1 MQQPTS
7 ANFAILIIGANGQ
20 LGTCFRALAPR
31 FSKFQ
36 FIFVDREEL
45 DICNPEAIE
54 AFFASNNISCVVNCA
69 AYTAVDKAETEKELA
84 LVINATAVGYLAT
97 KTAELNIPFFHI
109 STDYVFDGT
118 SEVAYLPTDAT
129 VPVNYY
135 GYTKLEGEKRAIKSN
150 PQSIIIRTAWVYS
163 EFGNNFVK
171 TMLRLM
177 SERESINVVADQFG
191 VPTYALDLADAILFA
206 IDNANFKAGVY
217 HYSNKGKISWFNFAE
232 AIAKHTGSACKV
244 NGIPTSAYPTPAKR
258 PGFSLLNTESFTS
271 TFNIEIRDWEL
282 ALKECLTKLV

>member
-7 ANFAILIIGANGQ
+7 TNITILITGANGQ
-20 LGTCFRALAPR
+20 LGSCFQALSPR
-31 FSKFQ
+31 FNRFH
-36 FIFVDREEL
+36 FIFADRENL
-45 DICNPEAIE
+45 DICNRDAIE
-54 AFFASNNISCVVNCA
+54 IFFASNNISCVVNCA

-84 LVINATAVGYLAT
+84 FAINATAVGYLAT

-118 SEVAYLPTDAT
+118 SEDAYLPTDVT

-135 GYTKLEGEKRAIKSN
+135 GYTKLEGEKQAINNNS
-150 PQSIIIRTAWVYS
+150 QRIIIRTAWVYS

-177 SERESINVVADQFG
+177 SEKESINVVADQFG
-191 VPTYALDLADAILFA
+191 APTYAMDLADAILFA

-217 HYSNKGKISWFNFAE
+217 HYSNKGKISWYNFAE
-232 AIAKHTGSACKV
+232 AIAKHTGSPCKV

-258 PGFSLLNTESFTS
+258 PSFSLLNTQSFTS

>member
-7 ANFAILIIGANGQ
+7 ANFTVLIIGANGQ
-20 LGTCFRALAPR
+20 LGTCFKTLVPR
-31 FSKFQ
+31 FSKFHS
-36 FIFVDREEL
+36 IFVDREEL
-45 DICNPEAIE
+45 DICDRDAIE
-54 AFFASNNISCVVNCA
+54 LFFISNNISCVVNCA

-84 LVINATAVGYLAT
+84 FAINATAVGYLAT

-109 STDYVFDGT
+109 STDYVFDGA
-118 SEVAYLPTDAT
+118 SEVAYLPTDLT
-129 VPVNYY
+129 MPVNYY
-135 GYTKLEGEKRAIKSN
+135 GYTKLEGEKQAIKNN

-191 VPTYALDLADAILFA
+191 VPTYAMDLADAILFA
-206 IDNANFKAGVY
+206 IDNANFIAGVY
-217 HYSNKGKISWFNFAE
+217 HFSNSGKISWYNFAE
-232 AIAKHTGSACKV
+232 AIAKHTGSSCKV

-258 PGFSLLNTESFTS
+258 PVFSLLNTESFKS